1 MTLYQ
6 NKKMFPDEIQSRIE
20 TNPILVLPFGTVE
33 WHSHHLPVGLDG
45 LVAEGICRQAA
56 TLADAVLAPVSYW
69 AVGGVPYPYTLNLPI
84 DIIEPLLVAVFE
96 QFGAMG
102 FKVIVPFTGHFGL
115 DQTLTIKRAALTVMD
130 RSPVTILPLTEY
142 DLVTDIYKG
151 DHAAE
156 GETALLWQLYPN
168 LIRLDAVPADEPLDG
183 IIGTDPRG
191 TASAEMGEEIL
202 QAIAN
207 RIAEVSR
214 RLLSETSP
222 LQRVDFIE
230 AIRAGVKVLN
240 KTSQQ
245 RQAMPKKDV
254 PSISTPAYLAHCQAI
269 YAGDYRQAK
278 NLADKKYAN
287 LAE

>member
-6 NKKMFPDEIQSRIE
+6 LEKMFPDEIQSRIE

-156 GETALLWQLYPN
+156 GETALLWQLYPD

>member
-1 MTLYQ
+1 
-6 NKKMFPDEIQSRIE
+6 
-20 TNPILVLPFGTVE
+20 
-33 WHSHHLPVGLDG
+33 
-45 LVAEGICRQAA
+45 
-56 TLADAVLAPVSYW
+56 
-69 AVGGVPYPYTLNLPI
+69 
-84 DIIEPLLVAVFE
+84 
-96 QFGAMG
+96 
-102 FKVIVPFTGHFGL
+102 
-115 DQTLTIKRAALTVMD
+115 
-130 RSPVTILPLTEY
+130 
-142 DLVTDIYKG
+142 
-151 DHAAE
+151 
-156 GETALLWQLYPN
+156 
-168 LIRLDAVPADEPLDG
+168 VPADEPLDG

-202 QAIAN
+202 QAIAE

-240 KTSQQ
+240 KTSQR

-254 PSISTPAYLAHCQAI
+254 PSVSTPAYLAHCQAI
-269 YAGDYRQAK
+269 YVGDYRQAK

>member
-6 NKKMFPDEIQSRIE
+6 LEKMFPTEIQTRIE
-20 TNPILVLPFGTVE
+20 ANPTLVLPFGTVE

-45 LVAEGICRQAA
+45 LVADGICRRAA
-56 TLADAVLAPVSYW
+56 ELADAVLAPVSYW

-142 DLVTDIYKG
+142 DLVTDIYPG
-151 DHAAE
+151 DHAAV
-156 GETALLWQLYPN
+156 GETSLLWTLYPD
-168 LIRLDAVPADEPLDG
+168 LVRLDAVPADEPLDG
-183 IIGTDPRG
+183 IIGTEPRG
-191 TASAEMGEEIL
+191 AASAAMGESVL
-202 QAIAN
+202 QTIAA
-207 RIAEVSR
+207 RMAEVSR
-214 RLLSETSP
+214 RLLRETGP

-230 AIRAGVKVLN
+230 AVRAGVKVLA

-245 RQAMPKKDV
+245 RQTMPKKDV
-254 PSISTPAYLAHCQAI
+254 PSISTPAYLAYCQAI

-278 NLADKKYAN
+278 SLAEKKYAN